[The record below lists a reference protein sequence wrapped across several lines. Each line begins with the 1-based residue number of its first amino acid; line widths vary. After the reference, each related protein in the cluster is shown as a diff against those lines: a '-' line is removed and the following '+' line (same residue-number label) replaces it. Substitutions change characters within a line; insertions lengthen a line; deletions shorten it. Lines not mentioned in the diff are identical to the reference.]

1 MKASWRRTRASAAVL
16 LPALLAAACTA
27 ATGQRTVFPDSTGTS
42 SKMPLS
48 TDEITDIGFEPF
60 YNLTGDRIRLRS
72 VTFASPPRELR
83 VLNVRAYDYR
93 QTKETVTGG
102 AGDLAREC
110 PDLFKPKPINSYITP
125 PHGASSWFVVIAFT
139 ISKAGRYYLGKVRV
153 DYTAEGEPGW
163 QYIATDTT
171 MIIANPPDPGPMP
184 EPSSAVCG

>member
-1 MKASWRRTRASAAVL
+1 MRRHAAITGRRSADS
-16 LPALLAAACTA
+16 PLAAACTA
-27 ATGQRTVFPDSTGTS
+27 TTGQRTVFPDSTGTS

-60 YNLTGDRIRLRS
+60 SNLIGDRIRLRS
-72 VTFASPPRELR
+72 VSFASPPRELR
-83 VLNVRAYDYR
+83 VLNVSAYDYR

-139 ISKAGRYYLGKVRV
+139 ISKPGRYYLGKVRL
-153 DYTAEGEPGW
+153 DYTAGGEPGW
-163 QYIATDTT
+163 QYIAIDTT